1 MKGKPTVFANSLLKR
16 GHSTFTCYAST
27 GRDMKATSILAQ
39 ACQLA
44 YDLKLHREPRSMPGT
59 EGVVGDHDVL
69 TTQMNRRVFWL
80 AYATDV

>member
-1 MKGKPTVFANSLLKR
+1 
-16 GHSTFTCYAST
+16 
-27 GRDMKATSILAQ
+27 MKATSVLAQ

-80 AYATDV
+80 VYATDV